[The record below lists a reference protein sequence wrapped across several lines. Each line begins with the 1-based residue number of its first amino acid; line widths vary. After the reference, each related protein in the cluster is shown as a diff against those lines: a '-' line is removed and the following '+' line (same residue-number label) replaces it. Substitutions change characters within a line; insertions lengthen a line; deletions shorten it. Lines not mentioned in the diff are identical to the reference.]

1 MLADEVPRSRPLKLM
16 TFGRFTVCGPAGCDP
31 IGGWRDRHA
40 GRRGVY
46 LLLARL
52 ALDGGRWLSRERL
65 VDAIWPES
73 DYGAALSSFY
83 AALRSLRQR
92 LHAAWPTSADWVE
105 CEDGNYRLRTAD
117 QLQIDAT
124 AFRDLVRRADQLSA
138 RRDPRATET
147 WRAAWEL
154 YRGPFLEDAHA
165 AEPWIYAARHAFE
178 ERAIVTA
185 LAVAEQCAL
194 DTMFA
199 DGAEVLWSALSWRP
213 DDERLRRA
221 LERMYTARGSPSLL
235 EQLRGELREIDEVLS
250 RR

>member
-1 MLADEVPRSRPLKLM
+1 MLADGPRPRPLRLV
-16 TFGRFTVCGPAGCDP
+16 TFGRFTACGPAGCDP

-40 GRRGVY
+40 GRRGIY

-92 LHAAWPTSADWVE
+92 LRGVWPASSDWVE
-105 CEDGNYRLRTAD
+105 YEDGNYRLRTD
-117 QLQIDAT
+117 DELEIDA
-124 AFRDLVRRADQLSA
+124 AVFRGLVRRADQLSA
-138 RRDPRATET
+138 RRDPRAGET

-154 YRGPFLEDAHA
+154 YSGPFLEDAHA

-185 LAVAEQCAL
+185 LAVAEQHAQ
-194 DTMFA
+194 DKAFA
-199 DGAEVLWSALSWRP
+199 DGADVIWSALSWRP
-213 DDERLRRA
+213 DDQRLRGA
-221 LERMYTARGSPSLL
+221 LQRLYAARGSPSLV
-235 EQLRGELREIDEVLS
+235 EQLRSELREIDALLS